1 MPLDM
6 SDFPELHIQISQ
18 LPAIK
23 DWKVGAKYKILLE
36 VEQLEMTKSS
46 GGFKIISVKDAS
58 EKPVEEQSKAEF
70 KRTTDKA
77 LGSSY
82 NE

>member
-36 VEQLEMTKSS
+36 VEQLEISKSS
-46 GGFKIISVKDAS
+46 GGFKILSVTDAS
-58 EKPVEEQSKAEF
+58 DKPIEEQSKAQF
-70 KRTTDKA
+70 KKTTEKA
-77 LGSSY
+77 LGSGY
-82 NE
+82 NG